1 MNSRAMTRRRLLA
14 TLPLAAA
21 SKIPTYATTPDNG
34 ESVLQAGEL
43 ATVAGLRFSTS
54 PTVRLGFI
62 GVGRRG
68 MALLDNFLAVDGVR
82 VAAICDLSAAQTR
95 AARAMAEKAGSS
107 SPQLYSGGASDF
119 ENLCRRDDID
129 LVVVATPWSWHARM
143 ALCAMKQGRHVAVE
157 VPMATSV
164 EDCWKLVHTSEQ
176 CRRHCI
182 MFENCCYG
190 YNELLMLNMVRDGR
204 LGELTHGAG
213 GYLHDLRARFTLG
226 TEQPWMREEYVRRNG
241 NLYPTHGLGP
251 IASYMGINRGDRF
264 DSLVSLSSRGS
275 SFSLIHPSPPAFRCG
290 DQNTSIIK
298 TSNGLLITLEHNV
311 SSPEPYDRLNMIAGT
326 RGIFRDFPARLFL
339 DGETTADTWETL
351 DRHKAKYEHRLWS
364 LVGPKRRESAGHE
377 AMDYVMCYRLVEC
390 MRAGLAPD
398 MDVYDG
404 AAWSAAGPLSEM
416 SVASG
421 GAVVPFPDFT
431 RGAWR
436 QTALGIQSSRLR

>member
-164 EDCWKLVHTSEQ
+164 EDCWKLVHMSEQ
-176 CRRHCI
+176 CQRHCI
-182 MFENCCYG
+182 MLENCCYG
-190 YNELLMLNMVRDGR
+190 YNELRR
-204 LGELTHGAG
+204 LS
-213 GYLHDLRARFTLG
+213 AR
-226 TEQPWMREEYVRRNG
+226 
-241 NLYPTHGLGP
+241 
-251 IASYMGINRGDRF
+251 
-264 DSLVSLSSRGS
+264 SSRQTRIGNRTA
-275 SFSLIHPSPPAFRCG
+275 LAARRVCPAQRQPISDAWTWPDCVLHG
-290 DQNTSIIK
+290 YQPRRPVR
-298 TSNGLLITLEHNV
+298 LPCITLLARQFVLFNPSVSASLPLWRSEYQHHQNV
-311 SSPEPYDRLNMIAGT
+311 E
-326 RGIFRDFPARLFL
+326 
-339 DGETTADTWETL
+339 
-351 DRHKAKYEHRLWS
+351 
-364 LVGPKRRESAGHE
+364 
-377 AMDYVMCYRLVEC
+377 
-390 MRAGLAPD
+390 
-398 MDVYDG
+398 
-404 AAWSAAGPLSEM
+404 WSADYF
-416 SVASG
+416 
-421 GAVVPFPDFT
+421 GAQRIVP
-431 RGAWR
+431 
-436 QTALGIQSSRLR
+436 